1 MVHSVPV
8 LWDTSSVSSI
18 GKWPFLAVAEYD
30 AKYFLLQS
38 SYYYY
43 HNARLPVRYGTS
55 TVPILQSVRN
65 DDLKK

>member
-1 MVHSVPV
+1 MVHFVPV

-38 SYYYY
+38 SYYY
-43 HNARLPVRYGTS
+43 HNARLPVPYG